1 MKVNALWVGNVQV
14 KNNVFLAPMAGYTDF
29 AIRNCQLDLGVG
41 TYFGGKMELRE
52 KMRLVQEL
60 VPGKQVTLC
69 HIIANPDDILY
80 TKLGLD
86 PKTDYSRSA
95 IGVLTISPAESA
107 VIAADIAIKS
117 SGAEIGFVDRFTGTL
132 IISGSVSSVE
142 TAFAAIREYV
152 INRLGYTCCEITK
165 T

>member
-1 MKVNALWVGNVQV
+1 M
-14 KNNVFLAPMAGYTDF
+14 
-29 AIRNCQLDLGVG
+29 
-41 TYFGGKMELRE
+41 
-52 KMRLVQEL
+52 
-60 VPGKQVTLC
+60 
-69 HIIANPDDILY
+69 LY

-86 PKTDYSRSA
+86 PKTDYTRSA

-107 VIAADIAIKS
+107 VITADIAIKS

-142 TAFAAIREYV
+142 SAFAAIREYFTTK
-152 INRLGYTCCEITK
+152 LTYACCDITR

>member
-1 MKVNALWVGNVQV
+1 
-14 KNNVFLAPMAGYTDF
+14 
-29 AIRNCQLDLGVG
+29 
-41 TYFGGKMELRE
+41 MELRE
-52 KMRLVQEL
+52 NMRIVQEL

-69 HIIANPDDILY
+69 HIIANPDEVLY

-86 PKTDYSRSA
+86 PRTDYTRSA

-117 SGAEIGFVDRFTGTL
+117 SGADIGFVDRFTGTL

-142 TAFAAIREYV
+142 TAFHAIREYV
-152 INRLGYTCCEITK
+152 MNRLGYACCEITK

>member
-1 MKVNALWVGNVQV
+1 
-14 KNNVFLAPMAGYTDF
+14 
-29 AIRNCQLDLGVG
+29 
-41 TYFGGKMELRE
+41 MELKE
-52 KMRLVQEL
+52 KMRIVQEL

-69 HIIANPDDILY
+69 HIIANPDDVLY

-86 PKTDYSRSA
+86 PKTDYTKSA

-107 VIAADIAIKS
+107 VIAADIAMKS

-132 IISGSVSSVE
+132 IITGSVSSVE
-142 TAFAAIREYV
+142 SAFVAIREYC
-152 INRLGYTCCEITK
+152 INKLGYACCELTK